1 LQLNLK
7 KKPLKPFLTQILIL
21 LLLSSLSHAQRQRAD
36 TSHYRTVPIP
46 AHLLP
51 IERAAGSSSLGS
63 TYFYGGKRL
72 SSPYSLE
79 VPFYEIADPA
89 VTHHFAVFRSMTT
102 LTRLTALLPL
112 GYILLRQN
120 QNRGTYWTLYSGS
133 IVASL
138 AFTIIGNN
146 QVNRAVTRY
155 NELLRQPRVGLS
167 VAPVHLTGQV
177 AVGAGVAWRF

>member
-7 KKPLKPFLTQILIL
+7 KKPLKPYLKLVPIL
-21 LLLSSLSHAQRQRAD
+21 LLFGNLSHAQRQRAD
-36 TSHYRTVPIP
+36 TSHYRTSPIP
-46 AHLLP
+46 AHLMP

-63 TYFYGGKRL
+63 VYFYGGKKL

-79 VPFYEIADPA
+79 VPFFEIADPT
-89 VTHHFAVFRSMTT
+89 VSHHFAVFRSMTT

-112 GYILLRQN
+112 GYILLKQN
-120 QNRGTYWTLYSGS
+120 QNKGTYWTLYGGS

-138 AFTIIGNN
+138 TFTIIGNS

-167 VAPVHLTGQV
+167 VAPVQLTGQV
-177 AVGAGVAWRF
+177 AIGAGMSWRF

>member
-1 LQLNLK
+1 MQLNLK
-7 KKPLKPFLTQILIL
+7 KNPLKPYLKLVPIL
-21 LLLSSLSHAQRQRAD
+21 LLWGNLSHAQRQRDD
-36 TSHYRTVPIP
+36 TSHYRTGPIP
-46 AHLLP
+46 AHLMP

-79 VPFYEIADPA
+79 VPFYEIGDPT
-89 VTHHFAVFRSMTT
+89 VSHHFAVFRSMTT

-112 GYILLRQN
+112 GYILLKQN
-120 QNRGTYWTLYSGS
+120 QNKGTYWTFYGGS

-138 AFTIIGNN
+138 AFTIIGNSQIN
-146 QVNRAVTRY
+146 KAVTRY

-167 VAPVHLTGQV
+167 VAPVLLTGRV
-177 AVGAGVAWRF
+177 AVGAGMTWQF